1 MLASGETRGIVPQK
15 TSSLRRGAVINASNF
30 RIAGQPPGTEFHKR
44 AVSITLGLFPLWRPE
59 SLLPN

>member
-30 RIAGQPPGTEFHKR
+30 RIAASLDRKR
-44 AVSITLGLFPLWRPE
+44 LDHRTALRPE
-59 SLLPN
+59 SYFEAFSIRS